1 MMRQLFKY
9 GIISPSHQNINK
21 PGPNARLFRLTKPI
35 PMAPTMPK
43 DVYLINKFN
52 ALTPDSGEMVFPSKS
67 IGHIEAALKNISD
80 LVHENE
86 IHKEYSS
93 ALQNK
98 RTLMGLQRVG
108 PIAMNMMLTG
118 ERRAHLVLNCA
129 RRPTKTLLEMVGEK
143 VIDMLKHTERP
154 FANFTERKEHLE
166 LYKESVSSK
175 VDAGNKKGVHFQVKE
190 AKIDEDVSD
199 PKKAK
204 VEGEVESGREKTETT
219 EPEEVIPEYYN
230 CQIEHQNSGFL
241 ITYGI
246 VAPYKMVVR
255 VTLTSLLLRDDNDRK
270 VKKEEETTRRAAAEA
285 MVKKEAVRPAVRA
298 NSSTEEVKDE
308 PEPEPEEEI
317 QDGFAPLMP
326 DEDDAANFKFGP
338 YDEKMNLEECEIIEK
353 EEGPLP
359 TQPGLGAL
367 AELRRVKWFQH
378 VGMKTPYLPEMCRL
392 IRGLA
397 IREQSWRSFRI
408 LCPWSIALILNVIIN
423 FEVNESKKDRVKG
436 QPAMCPLSY
445 GKLFDI
451 LLECLA
457 RGFRFPVAEVVD
469 PKKVKEEVDVTD
481 MDAIAAMIKRERK
494 ESDDTKR
501 SEPKKP
507 KRYTHRLADPCE
519 LDTTHDALSHLSTQ
533 RKADI
538 RACAKYA
545 LDLMGRNQTC
555 LLLNVEQDREIE
567 KMNERATREEA
578 SAR

>member
-1 MMRQLFKY
+1 
-9 GIISPSHQNINK
+9 
-21 PGPNARLFRLTKPI
+21 
-35 PMAPTMPK
+35 MP
-43 DVYLINKFN
+43 
-52 ALTPDSGEMVFPSKS
+52 
-67 IGHIEAALKNISD
+67 
-80 LVHENE
+80 
-86 IHKEYSS
+86 
-93 ALQNK
+93 
-98 RTLMGLQRVG
+98 
-108 PIAMNMMLTG
+108 
-118 ERRAHLVLNCA
+118 
-129 RRPTKTLLEMVGEK
+129 
-143 VIDMLKHTERP
+143 
-154 FANFTERKEHLE
+154 
-166 LYKESVSSK
+166 
-175 VDAGNKKGVHFQVKE
+175 
-190 AKIDEDVSD
+190 DEDD
-199 PKKAK
+199 M
-204 VEGEVESGREKTETT
+204 T
-219 EPEEVIPEYYN
+219 
-230 CQIEHQNSGFL
+230 
-241 ITYGI
+241 
-246 VAPYKMVVR
+246 
-255 VTLTSLLLRDDNDRK
+255 
-270 VKKEEETTRRAAAEA
+270 
-285 MVKKEAVRPAVRA
+285 
-298 NSSTEEVKDE
+298 NSSTDEVKDE
-308 PEPEPEEEI
+308 LEAEPVEDTTNEEI
-317 QDGFAPLMP
+317 GGGFAPLMP
-326 DEDDAANFKFGP
+326 DEDDMTNFKYGP

-423 FEVNESKKDRVKG
+423 FEVNESKRDRVKG
-436 QPAMCPLSY
+436 VPAMCPLSY
-445 GKLFDI
+445 GRLFDI

-469 PKKVKEEVDVTD
+469 PKKVKKESEDLDVTD
-481 MDAIAAMIKRERK
+481 MDAIAAMIKKERK
-494 ESDDTKR
+494 ESDVDDRRR

-519 LDTTHDALSHLSTQ
+519 LDVTHDALSHLSSQ